1 MYEKDCGKCAVDV
14 NGQKLRAGGHQKTKK
29 TEARQET
36 AARQKTAMRQEA
48 ATRQEAQERQE
59 MRPAGP
65 SATIS
70 IVSLTGR

>member
-14 NGQKLRAGGHQKTKK
+14 NGQKIRAGGHQKTKK

-36 AARQKTAMRQEA
+36 AARQKT

>member
-36 AARQKTAMRQEA
+36 AARQKTA
-48 ATRQEAQERQE
+48 TRQEAQERQE

>member
-14 NGQKLRAGGHQKTKK
+14 NGQKLRAAAHKKTKK
-29 TEARQET
+29 THPIQQT
-36 AARQKTAMRQEA
+36 AARQKT